1 MTSRGGANRR
11 RWGYVWVFLAPLIV
25 ALPLML
31 LPMLLLSLG
40 LGVDLPYWALRDSKS
55 TVIFVLTMPVVITY
69 VIVRI
74 YYWRQDA
81 RRANLLH
88 NPVQNSENLK

>member
-1 MTSRGGANRR
+1 
-11 RWGYVWVFLAPLIV
+11 
-25 ALPLML
+25 ML

-74 YYWRQDA
+74 YYWRQDVRQA
-81 RRANLLH
+81 SAQLNHVR
-88 NPVQNSENLK
+88 NSENVK

>member
-1 MTSRGGANRR
+1 M
-11 RWGYVWVFLAPLIV
+11 WVFLAPLIV

-40 LGVDLPYWALRDSKS
+40 LGVDLPYGAVRDSKS
-55 TVIFVLTMPVVITY
+55 MVIFVLTMPMVITY

-74 YYWRQDA
+74 YYWRQDVRHA
-81 RRANLLH
+81 SAHLNHVR
-88 NPVQNSENLK
+88 NSENVK